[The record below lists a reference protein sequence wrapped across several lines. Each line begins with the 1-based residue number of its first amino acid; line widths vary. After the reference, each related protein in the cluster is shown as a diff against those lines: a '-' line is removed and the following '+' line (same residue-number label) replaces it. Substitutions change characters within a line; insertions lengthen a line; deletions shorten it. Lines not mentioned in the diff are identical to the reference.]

1 MTPIDAYLHDLAA
14 MMRVTIEYTNALPAD
29 RDGDYCH
36 DRRRIRVRDGLH
48 ARHSRSVLAHEL
60 GHAAF
65 GHVRSRFGP
74 VNAKQERMA
83 EEWAA
88 LRLIGIDDYRA
99 AEEAHRGHAGAIALE
114 LGVMRTTVEA
124 FRGLLARLGD
134 FTYVDPRMGADQW
147 THREA
152 IAS

>member
-1 MTPIDAYLHDLAA
+1 MTPTDAYLHDLAA
-14 MMRVTIEYTNALPAD
+14 MMRVTIEYTGNLPAD

-36 DRRRIRVRDGLH
+36 ERRRIRVRDRLH
-48 ARHSRSVLAHEL
+48 ARHARSVLAHEL

-88 LRLIGIDDYRA
+88 LRLIAVDDYRA
-99 AEEAHRGHAGAIALE
+99 AEEAHRGHPGAIALE
-114 LGVMRTTVEA
+114 LGVMRSTVDA

-134 FTYVDPRMGADQW
+134 VTYVDPRMGTDQW
-147 THREA
+147 RHREE
-152 IAS
+152 ISS